1 MTTTGLQNNQ
11 SKQNLMGINSWQ
23 PQRAMTLDAARRH
36 SAFVKGGRRVLLISA
51 ASLIGVLGW
60 YFVNAPDTLTPTASA
75 SESVKMVNP
84 IYKGRTLDGLGYRIA
99 ANEAVRT
106 TQNPDELK
114 LANPI
119 LSFSR
124 VRGVQD
130 SVVHADIG
138 IYNHKKQVLELQDHV
153 RLNTDDGYLCNTAQS
168 RVYVKGKRIEGES
181 AIECKGVFGT
191 TSGNAYEITDKYSQ
205 LILKKGMKAQFVPED
220 SQHDLR
226 GTATV
231 KATLADA
238 ANGNLQTEFGTHN
251 PVDVIA
257 DRATYK
263 GEKITLTGNVI
274 VRQDDVRIEANRMDL
289 FRKKIGK
296 TETGDTKYG
305 DVNRIEAIGGFKYS
319 NAEDKLA
326 GDKGVYERDKHT
338 ITVTGKVSYTQAK
351 GSSISGCRLV
361 YDLETSR
368 AKFDGGCVNTQQETG
383 RIVIKT
389 GQ

>member
-1 MTTTGLQNNQ
+1 MTPIDVQNNQ
-11 SKQNLMGINSWQ
+11 QQNPEGINSWQ

-36 SAFVKGGRRVLLISA
+36 SAFVKGGRRALLISA
-51 ASLIGVLGW
+51 AALVGVLGW

-99 ANEAVRT
+99 AHEAVRT

-181 AIECKGVFGT
+181 AIKCAGTFGT

-205 LILKKGMKAQFVPED
+205 LILKKGMKAQFVPEE

-226 GTATV
+226 GT
-231 KATLADA
+231 ATLADA

-257 DRATYK
+257 DRAAYK

-274 VRQDDVRIEANRMDL
+274 VKQEDVRIEANRMDL
-289 FRKKIGK
+289 YRKKTGK
-296 TETGDTKYG
+296 TESGDAKYG

-351 GSSISGCRLV
+351 GNSISGCRLV

-383 RIVIKT
+383 RVVIKT